1 MEPYTSPRTRKGWRD
16 LSCCHSIETQ
26 RQNNNTVG
34 KDKNGERERERESH

>member
-26 RQNNNTVG
+26 RRNNNRQWERIRM
-34 KDKNGERERERESH
+34 ERERERESH